1 MNEMCP
7 LLDPRHRSMTYI
19 HVTPWSCSDIGVAR
33 PKTTR
38 CLPKPW
44 TDAVVTPRMAE
55 PADGT
60 TDQPSLTGNFPAGFG
75 AVLNFFDPDTRR
87 GFLLGD

>member
-1 MNEMCP
+1 
-7 LLDPRHRSMTYI
+7 MT
-19 HVTPWSCSDIGVAR
+19 
-33 PKTTR
+33 
-38 CLPKPW
+38 
-44 TDAVVTPRMAE
+44 E